1 MKIYLASP
9 FFDKE
14 QVERVKRVE
23 AALEKNPTVDEV
35 FSPRLQQDDHLEHGS
50 DEWRETIYNNDIKH
64 VEWCDAVVAVHDYV
78 GEHVD
83 PGTAFE
89 IGYGK
94 ALDKFIVL
102 YQEKDPVKEA
112 PVNLMLTDS
121 LDAYLQDIED
131 LATYD
136 FNEKTPIRYENYT
149 HAPVAKDEA

>member
-9 FFDKE
+9 FFDQE

-23 AALEKNPTVDEV
+23 AALEQNPTVTEV
-35 FSPRLQQDDHLEHGS
+35 FSPRLQQDEHLEHGS
-50 DEWRETIYNNDIKH
+50 DEWRDFVYHNDVKH

-83 PGTAFE
+83 PGTGFE

-94 ALDKFIVL
+94 ALNKFIVL
-102 YQEKDPVKEA
+102 YQEKDPKTEA

-121 LDAYLQDIED
+121 LDVYLQNIDD
-131 LATYD
+131 LAKYD
-136 FNEKTPIRYENYT
+136 FNEKKKNRFEHYY
-149 HAPVAKDEA
+149 HAPVAKEE

>member
-1 MKIYLASP
+1 MKIYLGSP
-9 FFDKE
+9 FFNDE

-23 AALEKNPTVDEV
+23 QALAANPTVTEV
-35 FSPRLQQDDHLEHGS
+35 FSPRLQQDEHLEHGS
-50 DEWRETIYNNDIKH
+50 DEWRDFVYANDIKH

-94 ALDKFIVL
+94 ALNKFIVL
-102 YQEKDPVKEA
+102 YQEKDPVNEA

-121 LDAYLQDIED
+121 LDVYLQDIDE
-131 LATYD
+131 LAKYD
-136 FNEKTPIRYENYT
+136 FNEKKKKRFENYH
-149 HAPVAKDEA
+149 HAPVAKEK

>member
-9 FFDKE
+9 FFDEE

-23 AALEKNPTVDEV
+23 KALADNPTITEV
-35 FSPRLQQDDHLEHGS
+35 FSPRLQQDEHLEHGS
-50 DEWRETIYNNDIKH
+50 DEWRDFVYNNDIKH
-64 VEWCDAVVAVHDYV
+64 VEWCDAVVAVHDYE

-94 ALDKFIVL
+94 ALNKFIVL
-102 YQEKDPVKEA
+102 YQEKDPVNEA

-121 LDAYLQDIED
+121 LDVYLQDIDKLTE
-131 LATYD
+131 YD
-136 FNEKTPIRYENYT
+136 FNEKKTNRFENYH
-149 HAPVAKDEA
+149 HAPVAKEK

>member
-1 MKIYLASP
+1 MKIYLGSP
-9 FFDKE
+9 FFNDE

-23 AALEKNPTVDEV
+23 KALASNPTVTEV
-35 FSPRLQQDDHLEHGS
+35 FSPRLQQDEHLEHGS
-50 DEWRETIYNNDIKH
+50 DEWRDFVYANDIKH

-94 ALDKFIVL
+94 ALNKFIVL
-102 YQEKDPVKEA
+102 YQEKDPVSEA

-121 LDAYLQDIED
+121 LDVYLQDID
-131 LATYD
+131 KLAEYD
-136 FNEKTPIRYENYT
+136 FNEKKRNRFENYH
-149 HAPVAKDEA
+149 HAPVAKEK